1 MFIGD
6 IDFGVIKY
14 NGGQFLLFR
23 RQVRV
28 LSEVVLL
35 ACKDLIDDAKIGC
48 ADMVFKDMCLEILA
62 KAKLV
67 LSNEQFE
74 ELTFF
79 VAERMKEERVPSS
92 GRKVRVR

>member
-1 MFIGD
+1 
-6 IDFGVIKY
+6 
-14 NGGQFLLFR
+14 LFR
-23 RQVRV
+23 RQVSV

-35 ACKDLIDDAKIGC
+35 ACKELIDDAKIGC

-79 VAERMKEERVPSS
+79 VAERMKEERIPSS
-92 GRKVRVR
+92 GRKVRIR

>member
-1 MFIGD
+1 M
-6 IDFGVIKY
+6 
-14 NGGQFLLFR
+14 
-23 RQVRV
+23 

-48 ADMVFKDMCLEILA
+48 ADTVFKDVCLEILA

-79 VAERMKEERVPSS
+79 VAERMKEGRIPRS